1 MNESKLKKYF
11 YLKNFCVKHFSNS
24 FIHKICGKRM
34 RIQKRWKNFLFF
46 SQSVGKARRV
56 YLEQKFLC
64 VLINQKLLKSYGL
77 LKTENLLYCR
87 ENFLCIKSQSMLG
100 IFYYAKQRVFS
111 YRFNAWYKIV
121 LQQLFGDHCV
131 WEQKMWKK
139 FSLIFE
145 WTHIGCL
152 YHWVFC
158 RIKRKRTIAL
168 SKIIQDRLSI
178 TKYFYLFGSTS
189 SDIIVSF

>member
-1 MNESKLKKYF
+1 MRFENPEFLCQKKTSNVKITLHQGTSCKALYMILLSNWFNALCRKQSLIESKLKKYF
-11 YLKNFCVKHFSNS
+11 YLKNFYVKHFSNS

-87 ENFLCIKSQSMLG
+87 KNFLCIKSQSMLG
-100 IFYYAKQRVFS
+100 IFYYAKQR
-111 YRFNAWYKIV
+111 
-121 LQQLFGDHCV
+121 
-131 WEQKMWKK
+131 
-139 FSLIFE
+139 IF
-145 WTHIGCL
+145 
-152 YHWVFC
+152 
-158 RIKRKRTIAL
+158 
-168 SKIIQDRLSI
+168 
-178 TKYFYLFGSTS
+178 
-189 SDIIVSF
+189 

>member
-1 MNESKLKKYF
+1 MLDVQLLIESKLKKYF
-11 YLKNFCVKHFSNS
+11 YLKNFHVKHFSNS

-87 ENFLCIKSQSMLG
+87 KNFLCIKSQSMLG

-121 LQQLFGDHCV
+121 LQQLFSDHCNL
-131 WEQKMWKK
+131 EQKYKK
-139 FSLIFE
+139 VFTYIWISTYCVPWVLSFYLIEKIF
-145 WTHIGCL
+145 T
-152 YHWVFC
+152 
-158 RIKRKRTIAL
+158 L
-168 SKIIQDRLSI
+168 SKLV
-178 TKYFYLFGSTS
+178 KF
-189 SDIIVSF
+189 VWA